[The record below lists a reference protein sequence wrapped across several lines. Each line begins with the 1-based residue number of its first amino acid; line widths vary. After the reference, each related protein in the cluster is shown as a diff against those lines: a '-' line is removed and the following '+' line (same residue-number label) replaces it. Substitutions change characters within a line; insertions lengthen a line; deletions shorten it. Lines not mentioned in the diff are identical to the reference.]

1 MKKFSVLSIFPKMV
15 EGYCEESMLKKA
27 KEKGLVDFEF
37 IDVRE
42 YSEER
47 HKKVDDRPYGGGPGM
62 VMQAEV
68 FLKAVENICHPQ
80 PLATKEASKITP
92 NPSLNKEGRKSKK
105 TKVILFAP
113 GGKKLD
119 TALAKSYAKK
129 YDHFILLCG
138 RYEGIDSR
146 IEKIL
151 KPEKISIGDY
161 VLTGGELPAAV
172 FIDTVSR
179 QVPGVLGDYDS
190 LEENREIR
198 AEFYTRPEVLE
209 WKGKKYKV
217 PKVLISGNHKE
228 IERWRKGV

>member
-1 MKKFSVLSIFPKMV
+1 MV

-68 FLKAVENICHPQ
+68 FLRAVEDIF
-80 PLATKEASKITP
+80 KISP
-92 NPSLNKEGRKSKK
+92 DPSLNKEGVEIVKK
-105 TKVILFAP
+105 RRTKVILFAP
-113 GGKKLD
+113 VGKKLD
-119 TALAKSYAKK
+119 TVLAKSYAKK
-129 YDHFILLCG
+129 YDHFVLLCG

-146 IEKIL
+146 VEKIL

-190 LEENREIR
+190 LEENREVR

-217 PKVLISGNHKE
+217 PKVLMSGNHKE
-228 IERWRKGV
+228 IEKWRKEI

>member
-27 KEKGLVDFEF
+27 REKGLVDFEF

-68 FLKAVENICHPQ
+68 FLKAVDKVMPEKN
-80 PLATKEASKITP
+80 
-92 NPSLNKEGRKSKK
+92 RK
-105 TKVILFAP
+105 TKAILFAP

-129 YDHFILLCG
+129 YDHFVLLCG

-146 IEKIL
+146 VEKIL

-190 LEENREIR
+190 LEENREVR

-217 PKVLISGNHKE
+217 PKVLMSGNHKE
-228 IERWRKGV
+228 IERWRKEI

>member
-1 MKKFSVLSIFPKMV
+1 MKRFSVLSIFPKLV
-15 EGYCEESMLKKA
+15 EQYCDKSMLKKA
-27 KEKGLVDFEF
+27 QDKGLVDFEF
-37 IDVRE
+37 VDVRGF
-42 YSEER
+42 SEER
-47 HKKVDDRPYGGGPGM
+47 HSKVDDRPYGGGPGM

-68 FLKAVENICHPQ
+68 FLRAVDKVMPE
-80 PLATKEASKITP
+80 
-92 NPSLNKEGRKSKK
+92 KSRK

-119 TALAKSYAKK
+119 TKMAKSYAKK
-129 YDHFILLCG
+129 YNHFVLLCG

-146 IEKIL
+146 VEKIL

-179 QVPGVLGDYDS
+179 QIPGVLGDFDS
-190 LEENREIR
+190 LEENRGVR
-198 AEFYTRPEVLE
+198 DEFYTRPEMLE

-217 PKVLISGNHKE
+217 PKVLLSGNHKE
-228 IERWRKGV
+228 IEKWRKEI

>member
-68 FLKAVENICHPQ
+68 FLRAVEDA
-80 PLATKEASKITP
+80 LKISP
-92 NPSLNKEGRKSKK
+92 DPSLNKEGRKSKK
-105 TKVILFAP
+105 TKVILFSP

-119 TALAKSYAKK
+119 TTLAKSYAKK
-129 YDHFILLCG
+129 YDHFVLLCG

-146 IEKIL
+146 VEKIL
-151 KPEKISIGDY
+151 KPEKVSIGDY

-209 WKGKKYKV
+209 WKGEKYKV
-217 PKVLISGNHKE
+217 PKVLMSGNHKE
-228 IERWRKGV
+228 IEKWKKL